1 MGPELGSDCR
11 NFVVPMVVTQGHL
24 FGFVWSFFF
33 FFNPRRCCI
42 SQVPELSLNILLSPA
57 KTLPLYHLPL
67 IEHRDPGCPPT
78 HSLLLQLPSLPR
90 ASPVFTC
97 LRWPVSPGFLLI
109 LTVYIP
115 VKKGAARLTWS
126 GGPGVQEL
134 GVCLSLPLD
143 QVSSEDL
150 KGILFL
156 YLS

>member
-11 NFVVPMVVTQGHL
+11 NLVVPMVVTQGHL

-33 FFNPRRCCI
+33 FLILGDVAFPRCRNSLSTSFCLLLKHFHFTTC
-42 SQVPELSLNILLSPA
+42 LSLSTETQAAP
-57 KTLPLYHLPL
+57 H
-67 IEHRDPGCPPT
+67 T

-134 GVCLSLPLD
+134 WVCLTLPFD

>member
-11 NFVVPMVVTQGHL
+11 NLVVPMVVTQGHL

-33 FFNPRRCCI
+33 FLILGDVAFPRCRNSLSI
-42 SQVPELSLNILLSPA
+42 SFCLLLKHFHFTTCLSLSTETQAAP
-57 KTLPLYHLPL
+57 H
-67 IEHRDPGCPPT
+67 T

-134 GVCLSLPLD
+134 
-143 QVSSEDL
+143 
-150 KGILFL
+150 
-156 YLS
+156 

>member
-1 MGPELGSDCR
+1 MGPELESDCR
-11 NFVVPMVVTQGHL
+11 NLVVPMVVTQGHL

-33 FFNPRRCCI
+33 FNPRRCCI
-42 SQVPELSLNILLSPA
+42 SQVLELSLSTSFCLLL
-57 KTLPLYHLPL
+57 KRFHLTTCL
-67 IEHRDPGCPPT
+67 SLSTGCPPT
-78 HSLLLQLPSLPR
+78 RSVLLQLPSLPR

-97 LRWPVSPGFLLI
+97 LRRPVSPGFLLI
-109 LTVYIP
+109 LTVCIP
-115 VKKGAARLTWS
+115 VKKGTACLTWS

-134 GVCLSLPLD
+134 RVCLTLPLD

>member
-11 NFVVPMVVTQGHL
+11 NLVGPMVVTQGHL
-24 FGFVWSFFF
+24 FGFVWYFFF
-33 FFNPRRCCI
+33 FLILGDVAFPRCRNSLSTSFCLLLKHFHFTTC
-42 SQVPELSLNILLSPA
+42 LSLSTETQAAP
-57 KTLPLYHLPL
+57 H
-67 IEHRDPGCPPT
+67 T

-109 LTVYIP
+109 LTVCIP

-134 GVCLSLPLD
+134 
-143 QVSSEDL
+143 
-150 KGILFL
+150 
-156 YLS
+156 